1 MTSRHL
7 PARSTRTLTAAVAL
21 AAALGLSS
29 CGVLPDRAETD
40 SSAGQAPVA
49 SSSAPVDGASS
60 DAGRDQGGTDD
71 QDGGEQPA
79 EVLGSSTGQHVADP
93 NDSTAV
99 PLRLDVMSVTRA
111 PGDAVEVRFTLTN
124 TSDTATYEPWSTL
137 ADRTVASGGSL
148 DVGGATL
155 TDLPNDRKYLTL
167 IDSEEICLC
176 STFPGLGN
184 VEVAPG
190 TTLELYAQFPAPPE
204 ATTTVD
210 FGLPGF
216 APVAGLEIG

>member
-1 MTSRHL
+1 MTSRRT
-7 PARSTRTLTAAVAL
+7 PARTVTLTTALAL

-29 CGVLPDRAETD
+29 CGVLPDRADTD
-40 SSAGQAPVA
+40 SSAGPVTAGSTA
-49 SSSAPVDGASS
+49 SPSVAEGSAAS
-60 DAGRDQGGTDD
+60 QP
-71 QDGGEQPA
+71 QEQPA

-124 TSDTATYEPWSTL
+124 TSDTATYKPWSTL